1 MVKDLKPRPDSS
13 GTLEV
18 APKPVRDAAGD
29 KGPSANKKS
38 RRRSRS
44 SKSDEPDIPPRPAFT
59 RDSIPHAGVAP
70 AREGLGRPIRKSST
84 ETLKDMPPIS
94 TPSPVLS
101 LKHWAA
107 RAHAE
112 RSERRVT
119 ERRNPRPAFNPLGNE
134 FNASKVESTDGL
146 PDRFT
151 SPPLLEGLLT
161 CLQQTLPPDAKPT
174 PIQAL
179 SLKHLFKPKVS
190 DNAWRQYLLAAET
203 GSGKSIAYLLPV
215 LQDLKNSDN
224 DQRPPAQKRSMNPRA
239 LILAPTHELAR
250 QLASFAK
257 SLLHVSKLRVLCAS
271 RANLPSAPRKSTTAS
286 KMATAFDDMGEG
298 EESPEIGVKRVGGPR
313 PVDLLVGTP
322 NKVLE
327 MTRGRGWDWDKRARE
342 KMEREAH
349 EQGRDFVEEKT
360 MRSFWI
366 ADPEVGLAGIE
377 WVVVDE
383 ADVLFGISNLF

>member
-1 MVKDLKPRPDSS
+1 MVKDLKPKSGSS
-13 GTLEV
+13 GKLEV
-18 APKPVRDAAGD
+18 APKPVRDSAGD
-29 KGPSANKKS
+29 EGSSAKKP

-44 SKSDEPDIPPRPAFT
+44 SKSKDADIPPRPTFT
-59 RDSIPHAGVAP
+59 RDSIPHAGVTP
-70 AREGLGRPIRKSST
+70 AREGLGRPLRRSST

-94 TPSPVLS
+94 TPSSTLS

-112 RSERRVT
+112 RTQRRVVERRH
-119 ERRNPRPAFNPLGNE
+119 PRPAVNPLENE
-134 FNASKVESTDGL
+134 FNASKLESTDEL

-161 CLQQTLPPDAKPT
+161 CLQDILPPDTKPT

-190 DNAWRQYLLAAET
+190 DDAWRQYLLASET

-215 LQDLKNSDN
+215 LQDLKKSDN
-224 DQRPPAQKRSMNPRA
+224 GQRSPVQKRSINPRA
-239 LILAPTHELAR
+239 LILAPTHELSR

-271 RANLPSAPRKSTTAS
+271 RANLPSTPRTSTTAS
-286 KMATAFDDMGEG
+286 KMATAFNDMGEG
-298 EESPEIGVKRVGGPR
+298 EESPVRHGGRPR

-327 MTRGRGWDWDKRARE
+327 MARGRGWNWEERARE
-342 KMEREAH
+342 KMEREAR
-349 EQGRDFVEEKT
+349 EQGRDFVDEKT
-360 MRSFWI
+360 KRSFWT
-366 ADPEVGLAGIE
+366 ADPEMGLAGIE

-383 ADVLFGISNLF
+383 ADVLFGISTIFF